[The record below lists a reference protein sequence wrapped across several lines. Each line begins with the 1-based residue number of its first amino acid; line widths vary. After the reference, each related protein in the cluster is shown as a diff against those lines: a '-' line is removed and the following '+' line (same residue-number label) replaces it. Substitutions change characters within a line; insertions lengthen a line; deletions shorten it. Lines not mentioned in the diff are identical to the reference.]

1 MSAVFAWLEVNHP
14 YCFPKT
20 KDFPCSGPTYFFL
33 FLSAAL
39 ELFFILPSLRD
50 TGVGEVTH
58 TPCSQ
63 PPPTSQLGF
72 FQVPSGFL
80 LVGIQLLCCYSL
92 LTGIHL
98 VIMSG
103 GLTPLSP
110 PSELPEIPVATR
122 EQSGLLCFHSR

>member
-98 VIMSG
+98 VIMLCCLLLDIHSVPVFPG
-103 GLTPLSP
+103 VS
-110 PSELPEIPVATR
+110 SWVFLPFK
-122 EQSGLLCFHSR
+122 CC